1 MVMAKILFLILII
14 ICIFFYILYMWNFS
28 LILLIIFTVLPVVMF
43 VTTLITKRSTKAEFA
58 VQSKTTPKNTSF
70 PVQLCITNNSIFPVG
85 KAEAHIE
92 YYNIFNNQINE
103 FELLFPLQARNTQ
116 RVTFQL
122 SSKYCGILK
131 IRSAYI
137 NIYDPLR
144 MFRFRTGKNITTEI
158 AVMPEIHEVNGAIS
172 YTDREIEESSV
183 FSENTAGDDPS
194 EVFDLRDYVTGDKL
208 NRIHWKLSSK
218 KDDLI
223 VKDYSL
229 PVDVP
234 CMLFLNLKCYEDSK
248 YTLPVFD
255 TLVETLISLSQ
266 FLIEN
271 ERIHTI
277 VYYNASMREFCEKDI
292 TSPEVLAETVRN
304 MILSINDNLY
314 CEPPEKYFQVN
325 TNISLSSFTFITS
338 APDTP
343 ILHYIEENID
353 ADIRNAVVIVKSP
366 ENAVEVCSGLAELN
380 TIPVVIGRITSSV
393 RDIEL

>member
-1 MVMAKILFLILII
+1 MLMSKILFLLLIVV
-14 ICIFFYILYMWNFS
+14 CIFFYILYVWNFS
-28 LILLIIFTVLPVVMF
+28 LILLIIFITLPIVMF
-43 VTTLITKRSTKAEFA
+43 LTTLITKYSIKTEFA
-58 VQSKTTPKNTSF
+58 VQSKTTAKNTSF
-70 PVQLCITNNSIFPVG
+70 PVQLCITNKSIFPVG
-85 KAEAHIE
+85 KAEVHIE

-103 FELLFPLQARNTQ
+103 FEMLVPIQARNTH

-137 NIYDPLR
+137 NLYDPLR
-144 MFRFRTGKNITTEI
+144 IFRFRTGKNITAEI
-158 AVMPEIHEVNGAIS
+158 AIMPEIHEINGSIS
-172 YTDREIEESSV
+172 YTDRESEESSI

-223 VKDYSL
+223 VKDYSM

-234 CMLFLNLKCYEDSK
+234 CMIFLNLKCYEDSE

-255 TLVETLISLSQ
+255 TLIETLISVSQ

-271 ERIHTI
+271 ERIHTL
-277 VYYNASMREFCEKDI
+277 VYYNASMHEFCETEI
-292 TSPEVLAETVRN
+292 TSPEILVETIKN
-304 MILSINDNLY
+304 LILSMNDNLF
-314 CEPPEKYFQVN
+314 CEPPEKYFQTN
-325 TNISLSSFTFITS
+325 NNISLSSFTFITS
-338 APDTP
+338 LPDTP
-343 ILHYIEENID
+343 VLNYIEENID
-353 ADIRNAVVIVKSP
+353 ADIRNAIVVVKSP
-366 ENAVEVCSGLAELN
+366 ESASTACSGFSELN
-380 TIPVVIGRITSSV
+380 IVPIVIGRITSSI

>member
-1 MVMAKILFLILII
+1 MFL
-14 ICIFFYILYMWNFS
+14 
-28 LILLIIFTVLPVVMF
+28 
-43 VTTLITKRSTKAEFA
+43 TTLITKYSIKTEFA
-58 VQSKTTPKNTSF
+58 VQSKTTAKNTSF
-70 PVQLCITNNSIFPVG
+70 PVQLCITNKSVFPVG
-85 KAEAHIE
+85 KAEVHIE

-103 FELLFPLQARNTQ
+103 FEMLVPIQARNTH

-137 NIYDPLR
+137 NLYDPLR
-144 MFRFRTGKNITTEI
+144 IFRFRTGKNITTEI
-158 AVMPEIHEVNGAIS
+158 AIMPEIHEINGSIS
-172 YTDREIEESSV
+172 YTDRESEESSI

-223 VKDYSL
+223 VKDYSM

-234 CMLFLNLKCYEDSK
+234 CMIFLNLKCYEDSE

-255 TLVETLISLSQ
+255 TLIETLISVSQ

-271 ERIHTI
+271 ERIHTL
-277 VYYNASMREFCEKDI
+277 VYYNASMHEFCETEI
-292 TSPEVLAETVRN
+292 TSPEILVETIKN
-304 MILSINDNLY
+304 LILSMNDNLF
-314 CEPPEKYFQVN
+314 CEPPEKYFQTN
-325 TNISLSSFTFITS
+325 NNISLSSFTFITS
-338 APDTP
+338 LPDTP
-343 ILHYIEENID
+343 VLNYIEENID
-353 ADIRNAVVIVKSP
+353 ADIRNAIVVVKSP
-366 ENAVEVCSGLAELN
+366 ESASTACSGFSELN
-380 TIPVVIGRITSSV
+380 IVPIVIGRITSSI